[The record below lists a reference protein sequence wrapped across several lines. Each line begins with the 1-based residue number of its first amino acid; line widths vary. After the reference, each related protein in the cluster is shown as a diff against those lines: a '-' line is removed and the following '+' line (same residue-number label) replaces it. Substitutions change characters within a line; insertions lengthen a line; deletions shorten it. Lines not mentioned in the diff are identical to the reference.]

1 MPCFVDMS
9 LRLAPVRISSA
20 YETPIQ
26 LPYRPV
32 SRKFFSCLDGQTD
45 KAFAALQSI
54 LTAGLLASSSCK
66 VCRYRITLVAASK
79 SITRHA
85 TSLQRRMILP
95 KSFLFF
101 LSTAAPLPRSAEAAD
116 GWSLVQQGMSAF
128 QRGEVDDSIRLFDE
142 AASTGYAQARLWQRG
157 LSLYYAGRFQDGA
170 TQFRQ
175 DVQLN
180 PYDTEESIWA
190 MLCEA
195 QLFGF
200 DEARKRMLVIER
212 DPRQVMH
219 SVYSL
224 FRGSDESAYEKL
236 ERLAAGSGS
245 DQFYSA
251 LYLGLFEEARGDAK
265 QARYWL
271 EKSVASDYAES
282 RDYMAGL
289 AKVHVQLRGWGSSAR
304 SKTEL

>member
-1 MPCFVDMS
+1 MCCFVEMS
-9 LRLAPVRISSA
+9 LSTAPVRIGSVDG
-20 YETPIQ
+20 TPIQ
-26 LPYRPV
+26 LQNSPV
-32 SRKFFSCLDGQTD
+32 SHKFFSCSDGRTD
-45 KAFAALQSI
+45 KAFAVLQSI
-54 LTAGLLASSSCK
+54 LAAGLLSSSSST
-66 VCRYRITLVAASK
+66 VCRYRRTLGVSK
-79 SITRHA
+79 LITRNA
-85 TSLQRRMILP
+85 TSYQRRTILQ

-101 LSTAAPLPRSAEAAD
+101 FSTAAPLPRSAEAAD

-170 TQFRQ
+170 NQFRQ

-212 DPRQVMH
+212 DPRQVMR

-224 FRGSDESAYEKL
+224 FRGSDESALEKL

-245 DQFYSA
+245 DQFYA
-251 LYLGLFEEARGDAK
+251 DLYLGLFEEARGDAK
-265 QARYWL
+265 KARYWL

-304 SKTEL
+304 SKTDL